1 MEKETT
7 ISMTYENFVTDP
19 DTGDSFTTSLIDILV
34 KVCLPRPSVAR
45 SCVMK
50 LTYLLFCR
58 KWRIDEIERR
68 LLSAG

>member
-7 ISMTYENFVTDP
+7 ISMTYENFVTDL

-34 KVCLPRPSVAR
+34 KVCLPGPSVTR